1 MTLYRVG
8 KRSPI
13 VDALMAAARKNK
25 DVTVIVELRA
35 RFDEE
40 ANIGLAQK
48 LSEAGAKIAYG
59 VVNYKCH
66 AKILMLVRR
75 EQSKLVRYCHIGTGN
90 YHIKNAKLYTDY
102 SLFTSNQ
109 DIGEDIHNLFMELTG
124 FGKLIEIQISFT
136 FTFYSVPINSFID

>member
-1 MTLYRVG
+1 MAGIDDPDVLAIKMTLYRVG

-48 LSEAGAKIAYG
+48 LSEAGAKNCIW
-59 VVNYKCH
+59 CCE
-66 AKILMLVRR
+66 LQMP
-75 EQSKLVRYCHIGTGN
+75 C
-90 YHIKNAKLYTDY
+90 
-102 SLFTSNQ
+102 Q
-109 DIGEDIHNLFMELTG
+109 DINACETRAI
-124 FGKLIEIQISFT
+124 
-136 FTFYSVPINSFID
+136 